1 MSPAQPKS
9 QWVWPVS
16 CDPARPPIVTP
27 SGQHEEIDM
36 TDRTVAGQAS
46 ISRRRVLQGGALAGV
61 AAFLAACGTKGTET
75 TPTPAPT
82 AAPASAGA
90 SASMAPASETP
101 TPTLAPATP
110 SAVVNWAN
118 WTYYMDLSDDGQTHP
133 TLDAFTA
140 KYGTVVQYQEVIDG
154 NESFFGTIQPALQAG
169 QDTGWDIITMTDWM
183 ASRLIRLGWVESLN
197 LDNMPNFV
205 ANLKDEYKGVGWDP
219 DGTHHAPWQSGMTGI
234 GFDKS
239 VTGDITSLSVFFTAD
254 PRWKGKTELL
264 DEMRDTIG
272 LTMLYLGLDPT
283 NPTRDACDQAVAKLQ
298 QAKADGIIRAVKGNS
313 YADDLRNQVADLVMA
328 WSGDMIQVLVDTKKQ
343 KKRDIQFVVPDE
355 GGMLWTDNSMIP
367 KGAQHK
373 GTAELLID
381 WYYIPENAALV
392 EDYVNYI
399 CPVKGADVALQQIDP
414 EVASNPLIFPP
425 ASTTAKLHIFGALS
439 EDDEAYFNQQ
449 FAKVLGVG

>member
-1 MSPAQPKS
+1 MSESNTVGSA
-9 QWVWPVS
+9 PV
-16 CDPARPPIVTP
+16 
-27 SGQHEEIDM
+27 
-36 TDRTVAGQAS
+36 
-46 ISRRRVLQGGALAGV
+46 SRRRVLQGGALAGV
-61 AAFLAACGTKGTET
+61 AAFLAACGTKGTANTPVPTSPPAT
-75 TPTPAPT
+75 TPPASGET
-82 AAPASAGA
+82 AAPVTE
-90 SASMAPASETP
+90 APP
-101 TPTLAPATP
+101 TPTMPPATP
-110 SAVVNWAN
+110 SDVVNWAN
-118 WTYYMDLSDDGQTHP
+118 WTYYMDLSDDGQSHP
-133 TLDAFTA
+133 TLEAFTA

-183 ASRLIRLGWVESLN
+183 ASRLIRLGWIEELN
-197 LDNMPNFV
+197 LGNMPNFV
-205 ANLKDEYKGVGWDP
+205 ANLKDNYKGVGWDP

-234 GFDKS
+234 GFDKAA
-239 VTGDITSLSVFFTAD
+239 TGDITSMAVFFTPD

-313 YADDLRNQVADLVMA
+313 YADDLRNKVADLVMA
-328 WSGDMIQVLVDTKKQ
+328 WSGDMIQVLVDTANQ

-355 GGMLWTDNSMIP
+355 GGMLWTDNNMIP

-425 ASTTAKLHIFGALS
+425 DSITSRLHIFGALN